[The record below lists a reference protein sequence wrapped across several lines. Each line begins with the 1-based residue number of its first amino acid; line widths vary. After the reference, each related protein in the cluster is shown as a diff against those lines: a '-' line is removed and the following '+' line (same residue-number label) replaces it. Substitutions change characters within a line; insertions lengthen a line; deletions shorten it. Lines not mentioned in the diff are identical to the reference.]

1 MGNSNAGRALIAV
14 ACCGALGAALWLLLS
29 SRADRPSAAS
39 LELATS
45 RESEHHDHGLW
56 TPRGESRASSAG
68 SDDAGIAHRR
78 ESAPTPTEES
88 AAPDVPPYG
97 VRVRV
102 LDERGTPRGGWPV
115 VLLREDPK
123 WRELASSP
131 EICEPGKKV
140 KNCGLCH
147 SEPRGEL
154 QPTPS
159 NAWSPRAL
167 EGLYEADPY
176 IARGITAEG
185 SGEHFFPIA
194 PDGARYAVR
203 LECTTEPFRSVPV
216 EPASPPSLVDLN
228 ASGIELVHVR
238 VADDET
244 WHLRPTM
251 FAPWQSDGHAWAWA
265 SGETLVLGPGK
276 ELAYPVETT
285 AVLRFEAWLE
295 RPFAPRL
302 HLEAERS
309 ARGRE
314 LVLDRRRHYVSASVR
329 LADANGEP
337 LGSRAFLAEL
347 YERAPAREAQLTTD
361 AGGVARF
368 LLDRTAPPHRERGI
382 SFSPWPQPPRSIE
395 LPHRG
400 NRDLTHPDRDQAHV
414 DLATAFDASGDFDL
428 GVARLGTGPLLW
440 KGRVV
445 DSAGRGLPDAAAILC
460 ARGETV
466 PCAPDGSFE
475 RRGFSDGKAQMISAA
490 ALGYTTLDLEELVPP
505 QLELRLELHAE
516 ASLEAR
522 IDAPPEL
529 LRHPVV
535 LFVERADKEAEQLN
549 LLTEAKAESFDEQ
562 GFVRIEGLPATAL
575 RIAFKVEN
583 VRVHEFPFEA
593 RPGKNELP
601 HLDLGALL
609 KPLRYELAERVSEDA
624 LVRVRGIGASGV
636 IFEELCM
643 IRAHLGTL
651 QLWVPRACERWN
663 ASYLGK
669 KAEGS
674 TADAQPIVLR

>member
-1 MGNSNAGRALIAV
+1 MGNSNAGRALIGV
-14 ACCGALGAALWLLLS
+14 ACCSALGAALWLLLS
-29 SRADRPSAAS
+29 SRVDPPVARSG
-39 LELATS
+39 ELATS
-45 RESEHHDHGLW
+45 RESERKDDGLW
-56 TPRGESRASSAG
+56 APRSGSRATNPG
-68 SDDAGIAHRR
+68 TSDADITHRR
-78 ESAPTPTEES
+78 ESDSTPTEDS
-88 AAPDVPPYG
+88 AEPQALPYG

-147 SEPRGEL
+147 TEPRVEL
-154 QPTPS
+154 QREAS
-159 NAWSPRAL
+159 RAWTPRAL
-167 EGLYEADPY
+167 EGLYEADPT
-176 IARGITAEG
+176 IARGITAQE

-203 LECTTEPFRSVPV
+203 LECTTEPFRSVAV
-216 EPASPPSLVDLN
+216 EPASPPSLVDLS

-244 WHLRPTM
+244 WRLRPTM

-265 SGETLVLGPGK
+265 SGETLVLGPGD
-276 ELAYPVETT
+276 ELIYPVETT
-285 AVLRFEAWLE
+285 AVLRFEAWIE
-295 RPFAPRL
+295 KPFAPRL
-302 HLEAERS
+302 HLEPERS

-314 LVLDRRRHYVSASVR
+314 LVLDRRRHYVAGDLHLIDTHGVPLSRQV
-329 LADANGEP
+329 LAG
-337 LGSRAFLAEL
+337 L
-347 YERAPAREAQLTTD
+347 YERQPPHEAWLQPD
-361 AGGVARF
+361 NDGIVRV
-368 LLDRTAPPHRERGI
+368 LLDRSAPPKGERGLSIDTQVPGFDVDI
-382 SFSPWPQPPRSIE
+382 SSSSRT
-395 LPHRG
+395 LP
-400 NRDLTHPDRDQAHV
+400 LTHPDLAEAHV
-414 DLATAFDASGDFDL
+414 DLSVAFEATGDLDL

-445 DSAGRGLPDAAAILC
+445 DASGRGIPGAVVQIHGGAE
-460 ARGETV
+460 RV
-466 PCAPDGSFE
+466 PCSADGSFE
-475 RRGFSDGKAQMISAA
+475 RRGFSIGAEHGISAA
-490 ALGYTTLDLEELVPP
+490 APGFTSLGLEQFVPP

-522 IDAPPEL
+522 ISAPPEL

-549 LLTEAKAESFDEQ
+549 LLTEVKAESFDEQ
-562 GFVRIEGLPATAL
+562 GFVRIDGLPATAL

-583 VRVHEFPFEA
+583 LRVHELAFET

-601 HLDLGALL
+601 SLDLGALV
-609 KPLRYELAERVSEDA
+609 KPLRFELAERVSEDA
-624 LVRVRGIGASGV
+624 LVRVRGFGASGP

-643 IRAHLGTL
+643 IRAHLGAL
-651 QLWVPRACERWN
+651 QLWVPRACERWS